1 MSIFFVQSTESCSK
15 IVQDKTLQSTLYC
28 FFFSIDLGTFKL
40 WTKRMWEMQLK
51 SSVYQILWA
60 MPARLSLR
68 ESEGLWLKCNSMI
81 STRYQ
86 FLLHFDT
93 AYRCWLVVTG
103 YSARIQDETTENSAW
118 FFNVLGI

>member
-1 MSIFFVQSTESCSK
+1 MSIF
-15 IVQDKTLQSTLYC
+15 LYNQLNHVAKLSRIKQFNLHYVA

-51 SSVYQILWA
+51 SSVYQILWG

-93 AYRCWLVVTG
+93 AYRSWLVVTG
-103 YSARIQDETTENSAW
+103 DSARIQDETTENSAW